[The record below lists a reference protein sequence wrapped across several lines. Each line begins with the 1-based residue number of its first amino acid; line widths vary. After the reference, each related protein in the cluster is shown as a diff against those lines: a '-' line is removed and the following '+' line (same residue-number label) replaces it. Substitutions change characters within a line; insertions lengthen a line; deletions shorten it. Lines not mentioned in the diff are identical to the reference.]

1 MIEVEVSIQT
11 KQSPY
16 EVFEFWGDHSN
27 NPKWQKGQRS
37 CVWTS
42 DPPIGIGSTY
52 DQEAAMLGRPIISSF
67 ECVEFEPGA
76 MIRMKTTKSTM
87 PLDITRAVSP
97 GPSGGTT
104 LNAII
109 RGEPTGFM
117 RMLNPLMK
125 RMVERNVNKDYQ
137 RLKELLDAD
146 ADVDA

>member
-1 MIEVEVSIQT
+1 MTIHA
-11 KQSPY
+11 KPPPH
-16 EVFEFWGDHSN
+16 EVFKFWGDHSN

-52 DQEAAMLGRPIISSF
+52 DQEAALLGRPIISSF
-67 ECVEFEPGA
+67 ECVEFEPDT

-87 PLDITRAVSP
+87 PLDITRTVSP
-97 GPSGGTT
+97 GPNGGTT

-109 RGEPTGFM
+109 RGEPTGLM
-117 RMLNPLMK
+117 RLLNPLTK

-137 RLKELLDAD
+137 RLQELLDGNAKEPSR
-146 ADVDA
+146 